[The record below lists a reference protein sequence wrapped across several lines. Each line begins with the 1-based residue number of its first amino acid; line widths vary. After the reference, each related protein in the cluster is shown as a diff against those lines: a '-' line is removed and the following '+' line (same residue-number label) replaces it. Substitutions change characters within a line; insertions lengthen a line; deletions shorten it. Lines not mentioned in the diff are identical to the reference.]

1 LERIL
6 KGYSMVNLKFLIF
19 FITICHETFLF
30 VLFLK
35 EYKKMVK
42 KKNFEIALML

>member
-1 LERIL
+1 ML
-6 KGYSMVNLKFLIF
+6 NLKFLIF

-42 KKNFEIALML
+42 KKKNFEIALML